1 MAREIDKHV
10 VKSIHPNDYRNN
22 YIQKQTDMSE
32 ENVEIH
38 KLIAQQHAGDK
49 KALNQDNL
57 EALRKINRNVSLPD
71 ISNFRTIDQRG
82 AEEAVS

>member
-38 KLIAQQHAGDK
+38 KLIA
-49 KALNQDNL
+49 
-57 EALRKINRNVSLPD
+57 
-71 ISNFRTIDQRG
+71 
-82 AEEAVS
+82 